1 MIDPDPFSTAQ
12 GLISGAYQEVL
23 HWTVKDKPAQAIL
36 LQLLAIPVFLLLGF
50 IFSLIAIRI
59 GKLPDTL
66 RFGFL
71 EIGLC
76 LGGIV
81 MTIVF
86 HELAHGLTMRWFGA
100 HPKYGVLWKQFMF
113 YATAPGYGFRRNAYL
128 WIALAPLVGLS
139 GMAILGMVL
148 LQGTNWVALLILCA
162 AMNGSGAIGD
172 MAMVALVLRYPKTAY
187 IVDERDGIR
196 VFIRRK

>member
-1 MIDPDPFSTAQ
+1 MLNPDPFTTAQ
-12 GLISGAYQEVL
+12 DPIYGAYQQVY
-23 HWTVKDKPAQAIL
+23 HWTVKDKPARAIL
-36 LQLLAIPVFLLLGF
+36 LQLLALPVFLLLGF
-50 IFSLIAIRI
+50 IFSIVAIKI

-66 RFGFL
+66 RFGLL
-71 EIGLC
+71 EIGIC

-81 MTIVF
+81 VTIIL

-100 HPKYGVLWKQFMF
+100 HPHYGLLWKQFMF

-128 WIALAPLVGLS
+128 LIALAPLVGLS
-139 GMAILGMVL
+139 GLAILGMFL

-172 MAMVALVLRYPKTAY
+172 MVLVTLVLRYPKTAY
-187 IVDERDGIR
+187 ILDERDGIR
-196 VFIRRK
+196 IFMRPE